1 MRHSAKL
8 SADDV
13 GGKSRAQKASIDRS
27 DFAFSQTAS
36 YMRKLPLQTR
46 PNQRALVGLRE
57 HGIERGLDVAIG
69 DAAPAKLA
77 GNAETALA
85 SRVGMLTGVCERILC
100 IVEILLLP
108 QARDHGRDDI
118 RLLRPAFEIFAHLV
132 DGMRAPG
139 QCAQRKGVQFL
150 FGGYFARGISHG
162 KEA

>member
-8 SADDV
+8 SADNV
-13 GGKSRAQKASIDRS
+13 GGKSRAQKASIDRR
-27 DFAFSQTAS
+27 DFALTQTAS

-57 HGIERGLDVAIG
+57 HGIESGLDVAIG

-85 SRVGMLTGVCERILC
+85 SRVGMLASVGERVLR

-118 RLLRPAFEIFAHLV
+118 RILRPAFEIFAHLV